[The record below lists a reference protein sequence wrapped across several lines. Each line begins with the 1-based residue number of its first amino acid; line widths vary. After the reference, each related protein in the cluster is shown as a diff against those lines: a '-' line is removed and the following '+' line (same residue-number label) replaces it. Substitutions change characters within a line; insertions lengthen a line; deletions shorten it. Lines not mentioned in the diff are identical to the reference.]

1 MTDFNHSFSVP
12 KPIDQVWAT
21 MTQLD
26 KVLPMVPDAS
36 VVDGSGKK
44 VTAQIKLRLGSM
56 TMQYTGPAEIIT
68 QNDGSHHAVMTAQAR
83 EKGGQGNADARVEV
97 QLTSGGSGTNGT
109 LKSTIN
115 VTGKAAQ
122 MGEGMVGPVTDA
134 LIKGFAAN
142 LAKM

>member
-1 MTDFNHSFSVP
+1 MTDFSHSFQVP

-36 VVDGSGKK
+36 VVGGAGKN
-44 VTAQIKLRLGSM
+44 VTAQIKIRLGSM
-56 TMQYTGPAEIIT
+56 TMQYTGPAEIIE
-68 QNDGSHHAVMTAQAR
+68 QNDGSHRAVMTANAR
-83 EKGGQGNADARVEV
+83 EKGGQGNATARVEV
-97 QLTSGGSGTNGT
+97 QLTSGGSGTSGT

-134 LIKGFAAN
+134 LIQGFAAN

>member
-1 MTDFNHSFSVP
+1 MDFNHSFSVP

-21 MTQLD
+21 ITQLD

-36 VVDGSGKK
+36 VTAGSGKE
-44 VTAQIKLRLGSM
+44 VTAQIKMRLGSM
-56 TMQYTGPAEIIT
+56 TMQYTGPAKIIS
-68 QNDGSHHAVMTAQAR
+68 QNDGAHHAVMTADAR
-83 EKGGQGNADARVEV
+83 EKGGQGNASAKVEV
-97 QLTSGGSGTNGT
+97 SLTSAGGSTNGN
-109 LKSTIN
+109 LKSSIN

>member
-1 MTDFNHSFSVP
+1 MDLNTSFSVP

-21 MTQLD
+21 MTNLD
-26 KVLPMVPDAS
+26 KVVPMVPDAT
-36 VVDGSGKK
+36 VVDGAGDK

-56 TMQYTGPAEIIT
+56 TMQYTGPAQIIDK
-68 QNDGSHHAVMTAQAR
+68 NDAAHTAVMTAQAR

-97 QLTSGGSGTNGT
+97 SLTSSGGSTNGN
-109 LKSTIN
+109 LKTTIN

-122 MGEGMVGPVTDA
+122 MGEGTIGPVTEA
-134 LIKGFAAN
+134 LVNGFAAN